1 MNTRGT
7 WTIGLVQAAG
17 VGGVMAAR
25 GWGEAASQPEPT
37 PARPAYQYVG
47 VEQTIARIDRATGRI
62 EILSQ
67 RSAPRSSLLSPQSRP
82 WQWRE
87 IRVRDRAVE
96 PRRAPERRPNRG
108 ATPDEGSEEIPT
120 Q

>member
-1 MNTRGT
+1 MNIRGT
-7 WTIGLVQAAG
+7 WTIGLVLAAG
-17 VGGVMAAR
+17 VVGVMAAR
-25 GWGEAASQPEPT
+25 GWGQAVSQPEPST
-37 PARPAYQYVG
+37 ARPAYQYVG

-67 RSAPRSSLLSPQSRP
+67 RSAPRSSLLTPQSRP

-87 IRVRDRAVE
+87 VRVRDRAAD
-96 PRRAPERRPNRG
+96 PHRPTERRPNRG
-108 ATPDEGSEEIPT
+108 TTPNEESEETPA